1 MKYTLKL
8 IDVLQVSLDVCLF
21 SETHLARNTE
31 WQAKA
36 WQKVKFLWMLYSTFH
51 ST

>member
-8 IDVLQVSLDVCLF
+8 IDVLDVSLNVHLF
-21 SETHLARNTE
+21 SETHLACNTE

-36 WQKVKFLWMLYSTFH
+36 
-51 ST
+51 